1 MVFDDTRRF
10 IADMISHRELVRS
23 LTAKEFKVRYKNAV
37 LGFLWTILNP
47 LLLMLVLTLVF
58 RFFFEPKWEY
68 TEKYPF
74 PAFLLCGL
82 IPWTF
87 MAHSV
92 SRCTSSLVDNAS
104 LIQKVYFPREIIP
117 LSSILANFMNFLL
130 SLVVLFFF
138 LLLIRQLP
146 SVWIVALPLIVFAEL
161 VFVVGIC
168 LATSSLHVFYR
179 DVAYIVEVVLL
190 IWWWGT
196 PIFYPHQL
204 VQDAEAVSPLLYRLY
219 MANPMAAVVV
229 SFRQIFLERRFP
241 DGDLVATLFV
251 VAFVSF
257 FIGLAIFRRKQAVVA
272 DFV

>member
-1 MVFDDTRRF
+1 MLFDNTRRF
-10 IADMISHRELVRS
+10 IADMIRHRELVRS
-23 LTAKEFKVRYKNAV
+23 LTAKEFKVRYKNAA

-47 LLLMLVLTLVF
+47 LLLMVVLTLVF
-58 RFFFEPKWEY
+58 RFFAPRWPY
-68 TEKYPF
+68 TEQYPF

-87 MAHSV
+87 MAHSL
-92 SRCTSSLVDNAS
+92 SQCTRSLVDNAP

-117 LSSILANFMNFLL
+117 LSSILANFLNFLL
-130 SLVVLFFF
+130 SLAVLFFF
-138 LLLIRQLP
+138 LLLMRQIP
-146 SVWIVALPLIVFAEL
+146 SVWIVAVPLIVFAEL
-161 VFVVGIC
+161 VFVIGIC

-179 DVAYIVEVVLL
+179 DVAYIVEVALL
-190 IWWWGT
+190 VWWWGT

-204 VQDAEAVSPLLYRLY
+204 VQNAEAVSPLIYRVY
-219 MANPMAAVVV
+219 MANPMAAIVVA
-229 SFRQIFLERRFP
+229 FRQILLERRFP

>member
-1 MVFDDTRRF
+1 MLFNDTRRF
-10 IADMISHRELVRS
+10 VADMIRHRELIGS

-47 LLLMLVLTLVF
+47 LLLMVVLTLVF
-58 RFFFEPKWEY
+58 RFFVEPRWEY

-87 MAHSV
+87 MAHSL
-92 SRCTSSLVDNAS
+92 SQSTASLLDNAP
-104 LIQKVYFPREIIP
+104 LIRKVYFPREIIP
-117 LSSILANFMNFLL
+117 LSSILANFMNFVL

-138 LLLIRQLP
+138 LLASRVMP
-146 SVWIVALPLIVFAEL
+146 SIWIVAVPLVVIAEL
-161 VFVVGIC
+161 LFVIGI
-168 LATSSLHVFYR
+168 SLIGSTLNAFYR
-179 DVAYIVEVVLL
+179 DVAYIVETLL
-190 IWWWGT
+190 VIWWWGT

-204 VQDAEAVSPLLYRLY
+204 VQNAKAVSPLLYRLY

-229 SFRQIFLERRFP
+229 SMRQIFLERRFP
-241 DGDLVATLFV
+241 DVSLLITLFA

-257 FIGLAIFRRKQAVVA
+257 IVGITIFRRRQGVIA